1 MASIFFQVPV
11 AIILLGGGLLAC
23 FVGYR
28 LLRTLLALYG
38 FIGGVVI
45 ASMFV
50 SQLETWL
57 AIIATVAGGLA
68 GSVIAV
74 VAYLA
79 GVAVL
84 GAGLAAVA
92 LNVAWSY
99 RGGEPNT
106 WLVLAVCLVGAV
118 LALAVRR
125 YVLIVAT
132 SFGGA
137 WTAIVG
143 GMALAGN
150 SAALAAATGNV
161 EQLPPLAD
169 ARANLGFVLGWCGL
183 GGVAVFFQ
191 LRDMFRRRERNERV
205 EERMARRKAGV

>member
-1 MASIFFQVPV
+1 MASFSFHIPV

-23 FVGYR
+23 FLGYR

-45 ASMFV
+45 GTMFV
-50 SQLETWL
+50 EQLETWL
-57 AIIATVAGGLA
+57 AIVATIAAGLA
-68 GSVIAV
+68 GSVVAV

-84 GAGLAAVA
+84 GAGLGMVA

-99 RGGEPNT
+99 RGGEPVT
-106 WLVLAVCLVGAV
+106 WLVLAVSLASAL

-125 YVLIVAT
+125 YVLIIAT

-150 SAALAAATGNV
+150 SAAGAAATGNV
-161 EQLPPLAD
+161 EQLPPVAD
-169 ARANLGFVLGWCGL
+169 PRANLGFVLGWCGL
-183 GGVAVFFQ
+183 GGLAVFFQ
-191 LRDMFRRRERNERV
+191 IRDMFRRRMRNEHV
-205 EERMARRKAGV
+205 EKRMARK